1 MLIKKGGS
9 DDSPS
14 SRSSP
19 SYSRPE
25 NWYVL
30 TLHNKVTPSPP
41 PPRRGD
47 KFRRKHHHPS
57 RNYSCY
63 LAFIEF
69 RSNKEAIETNRR
81 WKWPFKCRIDK
92 KEVFHIKI
100 KLDVNIYWLCYV
112 ISQSACFIYLEF
124 WIHVFIFVLKHWHS
138 GVCLINIHVFFYIYL
153 SSNTA

>member
-1 MLIKKGGS
+1 MTLPPPVPPLPIPDRKIRTYWLYTIKFPQMK
-9 DDSPS
+9 
-14 SRSSP
+14 
-19 SYSRPE
+19 SRP
-25 NWYVL
+25 
-30 TLHNKVTPSPP
+30 SPTP